1 MLYSRLGNI
10 VYRYPVFMKRTV
22 AVFDFDG
29 TLTCSDTLLPFMKF
43 ALGKSNFIIA
53 LLLNFP
59 WLVAYACGIY
69 PNWKAKQRLF
79 STCFSGWTW
88 ERFCKVGE
96 RFADSGISSLR
107 PEMISALEE
116 FLRRN
121 ASVYIITASMEPW
134 VKPMLAGYPSLVFL
148 TTRPE
153 VVNGVLSGKFAGG
166 NCYGP
171 EKKRRLLEVEPCR
184 EDYTLYVYGDS
195 RGDRELLE
203 WADYSYWRVWA
214 EK

>member
-1 MLYSRLGNI
+1 
-10 VYRYPVFMKRTV
+10 MKRTV

-43 ALGKSNFIIA
+43 ALGKFDFMIA
-53 LLLNFP
+53 LLVNLP

-69 PNWKAKQRLF
+69 PNWKAKQHLF

-88 ERFCKVGE
+88 ERFRKAGE
-96 RFADSGISSLR
+96 RFAVSGISSLR
-107 PEMISALEE
+107 PEMISDLED

-121 ASVYIITASMEPW
+121 ASVYIITASMESW
-134 VKPMLAGYPSLVFL
+134 VKPMLAAYPSLVFL

-153 VVNGVLSGKFAGG
+153 VDNGVLTGKFAGG

-184 EDYTLYVYGDS
+184 KGYTLYVYGDS

-203 WADYSYWRVWA
+203 WADYPCWQGWTER
-214 EK
+214 